1 MSLLSAIE
9 TAIRVAC
16 AKSGHSFPLKSDYNA
31 VGFAS
36 AYDWR
41 DFERKWPLGERP
53 PPEAVLEYL
62 RKRDIPVLQDPQS
75 LNSRYRID
83 PKKNDGL
90 DYAFHET
97 VRGAARQK
105 LPAGDCDQC
114 RGYYEARGPTPPRLM
129 APLWRSPETD
139 KSPTHQQHVHKH
151 KQRISRHRSAHAA
164 PKTPPSYWDIGFPDT
179 VKVER
184 INRAANGIHKAK
196 EAEIEAEI
204 EAGEG
209 IWQRNAEGQGTS
221 KAK

>member
-1 MSLLSAIE
+1 MAVSYPMSLLSAIE

-36 AYDWR
+36 VYDWR

-53 PPEAVLEYL
+53 PPEAVLE
-62 RKRDIPVLQDPQS
+62 QS

-90 DYAFHET
+90 DYAFQET

-139 KSPTHQQHVHKH
+139 KSPTHQQRVHKH
-151 KQRISRHRSAHAA
+151 KQRISRHRHAHAA
-164 PKTPPSYWDIGFPDT
+164 PKTPPSYWNIGFPDAAE
-179 VKVER
+179 VER
-184 INRAANGIHKAK
+184 INRAAHSMHQAK